1 MRSETLDRAPLFA
14 RLAIFL
20 VILTVVS
27 FIAWAAFAKVDE
39 IARGDGRVVPLSR
52 TQIVQAS
59 QSGVV
64 TEIAVR
70 IGQTVNQ
77 GDLLVRLDDTA
88 NTASLGESEAR
99 SRAYQAKIA
108 RLRTEIDDF
117 IDGTFVCPEEIA
129 SFSPETCENEEELL
143 RARRENYQNR
153 LSVLQSR
160 FDQRMREIEEAQAN
174 LERYSNMVAALAAER
189 DQIAPL
195 VRRDLHPEI
204 NLLRLNREIEDMEGQ
219 SNVTERSISRLQ
231 AAAEEAKLQMDEL
244 ESQFR
249 QEARSELS
257 ATYAELGVVAATISG
272 ATDLVRRTD
281 IRSPVDGIV
290 NTLEVNTIGA
300 FVQPGSVVAE
310 IVPTTDT
317 LLVEARISPRDV
329 AFVTAG
335 QEALVKITAYDFSIF
350 GGLRGE
356 VANVSADSIVD
367 EQSGETFYQ
376 VHVQTGDS
384 KLGKDGNTHEIRP
397 GMVASVEI
405 MTGQKTVLDYLLKPV
420 TKARQEALTER

>member
-20 VILTVVS
+20 IILTVVS

-64 TEIAVR
+64 QEIAVR
-70 IGQTVNQ
+70 IGQTVQ
-77 GDLLVRLDDTA
+77 AGDLLVRLDDTA

-99 SRAYQAKIA
+99 SRSYQAKIA
-108 RLRTEIDDF
+108 RLQIEIDNF
-117 IDGTFVCPEEIA
+117 TDGDFVCPDEIA
-129 SFSPETCENEEELL
+129 RMSPETCENEAQLL

-160 FDQRMREIEEAQAN
+160 FDQRMREIDEARAS
-174 LERYSNMVAALAAER
+174 LERYSNMVTALTAER

-195 VRRDLHPEI
+195 VRRNLHPEI
-204 NLLRLNREIEDMEGQ
+204 NLLRLNREIEDMQGQ
-219 SNVTERSISRLQ
+219 GAVTERSISRLQ

-300 FVQPGSVVAE
+300 FVQPGGVVAE

-329 AFVTAG
+329 AFVTTG

-367 EQSGETFYQ
+367 QQSGETFYH

-384 KLGKDGNTHEIRP
+384 KLGKDGNVHDIRP
-397 GMVASVEI
+397 GMIASVEI
-405 MTGQKTVLDYLLKPV
+405 MTGRKTVLDYLLKPV